1 MFWFHSGLE
10 MRVVRKASFV
20 VHKEMQELANGNLC
34 LVRFC

>member
-1 MFWFHSGLE
+1 

-34 LVRFC
+34 LAKFC